1 MFIERSVHEKAD
13 NLLELSTGREVIKVH
28 IELSIIDMASDLDF
42 GDRVVCFSFGRRGR
56 QDSIGDRSDRSGRH
70 FCK

>member
-1 MFIERSVHEKAD
+1 MFIERSLHEKAD

-28 IELSIIDMASDLDF
+28 IELSIIDMTTDLDF

-56 QDSIGDRSDRSGRH
+56 QDSVGGRSGRH
-70 FCK
+70 FREL